1 MRKPETEQL
10 VSFYPT
16 TTLFVDDDIG
26 YLKSIN
32 LFMSYQDTMVSKFF
46 LNPVKAIEYLNAHHV
61 KDKWIEKCL
70 SVVKEDSHKRQ
81 LIDIQLHI
89 EKIHQRIYDPD
100 RFSDVSM
107 VVMDFRMP
115 AGTGK
120 EFLTMIENMSIAK
133 GILSGVM
140 GYDEALDAFNMQNF
154 DMFLNKLEPDV
165 PNLLVKYMKQAR
177 VLYFSGISSVI
188 IKRDPKLAHALNN
201 PEFQQQFKAILEKYN
216 IVEYY
221 LLDDAG
227 SYLLLDEDATPTIL
241 HFTNYQNR
249 EFELNDDASKYN
261 IDVKNIT
268 SFAQYKESKMDIDG
282 WR

>member
-32 LFMSYQDTMVSKFF
+32 LFMSYQDTIIAKFF
-46 LNPVKAIEYLNAHHV
+46 LNPVKAIQYLNEHHA
-61 KDKWIEKCL
+61 KDKWLEKCL
-70 SVVKEDSHKRQ
+70 SVVLEDDLKRQ
-81 LIDIQLHI
+81 LADIQLHI
-89 EKIHQRIYDPD
+89 EKIHQRIYDPE

-140 GYDEALDAFNMQNF
+140 GYDEALDSFNRQNF
-154 DMFLNKLEPDV
+154 DMFLNKMEPDV

-177 VLYFSGISSVI
+177 VLYFSGISSLT
-188 IKRDPKLAHALNN
+188 IKRDPKLAYTLNN
-201 PEFQQQFKAILEKYN
+201 PDFQQQFKEVLEQNN

-227 SYLLLDEDATPTIL
+227 SYLLLDEHAKPTLL
-241 HFTNYQNR
+241 HFTDYQNR
-249 EFELNDDASKYN
+249 HFTLTNDISKYN
-261 IDVKNIT
+261 IDFKKVK
-268 SFAQYKESKMDIDG
+268 SFAQYKEETGEDPI